1 MSSQETFTI
10 NSAAKL
16 TGYSLPTI
24 RKRLPELERAG
35 AVQVDGRWA
44 IPLSALHACGLMVK
58 VEAVSKDTENVLHSE
73 TVNELEKLRAEN
85 NQLRAELSRADDALA
100 RERLQNDRLFLQLEA
115 AAPRRRW
122 FTRKS

>member
-122 FTRKS
+122 FTRNS